1 MVISTYELLPPSE
14 QAALP
19 SAQELTTA
27 FDQPVNFHGRK
38 VTLAEGM
45 AMLDST
51 DRGGPDQP

>member
-1 MVISTYELLPPSE
+1 MAISTYELLPPSE

-27 FDQPVNFHGRK
+27 FDQPMNIHGRK

-45 AMLDST
+45 AMLDAA
-51 DRGGPDQP
+51 DRGDPG